1 MSAEMEVWSS
11 SGMDESER
19 DSGTS
24 HDEDDEEPE
33 DEEEPDTEGLCRELV
48 QGNRER

>member
-1 MSAEMEVWSS
+1 
-11 SGMDESER
+11 MDESER

-48 QGNRER
+48 QGNRKIRRQLV